1 MSHKLLT
8 DPRLFQFILK
18 IDADTVAAAS
28 SQACPHCNS
37 PLDRADYWRKPR
49 GLPPALEDSF
59 RRRPSFCC
67 CAEGCRRRQ
76 TPALMAFLGR
86 RVYVSAVI
94 VLVAAMQQGATPVR
108 ARELH
113 LLLGV
118 SRRTIGRWL
127 SWWKLV
133 FPLTAAWR
141 RASGALVPSIDE
153 TSLPASLL
161 ERLVRLRGDI
171 FGGVPSLLKLVMD

>member
-1 MSHKLLT
+1 M
-8 DPRLFQFILK
+8 
-18 IDADTVAAAS
+18 
-28 SQACPHCNS
+28 
-37 PLDRADYWRKPR
+37 DRADYWRKPR
-49 GLPPALEDSF
+49 GLPPALEDS
-59 RRRPSFCC
+59 
-67 CAEGCRRRQ
+67 CRRRQ

-86 RVYVSAVI
+86 LVYVSAVI
-94 VLVAAMQQGATPVR
+94 VLVAAMQQGAMPVR

-118 SRRTIGRWL
+118 SRRAIGRWL

-161 ERLVRLRGDI
+161 ERLVRLRCDM
-171 FGGVPSLLKLVMD
+171 FGGVLSLLKLVFPRSQACLCIVRRDPAT